1 MDLQQFGP
9 YRIEALLGRG
19 GMGEVYR
26 AYDTE
31 HERTVALKVLSEHL
45 AADAGYRE
53 RFRREAHLAARLNEP
68 HIVPIHRYGEIDGR
82 LFLDMRLVPGRDVA
96 AVLAAEGPMDP
107 ARAVSIVSQTARA
120 LDAAHADGLVHRDV
134 KPSNVLLTGSGDD
147 DDDEFVYLVD
157 FGIARSTTDSQGPS
171 LTQTGAALGSFH
183 YMAPERFLE
192 RPIDRRVDVY
202 ALACVLF
209 ECLTARRPFTGDGL
223 AALMYAHLNTSPPPP
238 STLRPG
244 LPRALDDVV
253 RRGLAKEPDERWS
266 TCGELAA
273 AARAALAAGGV
284 APRAEAAPPTSVT
297 PLPLRPQTVGFSS
310 PGAPAAWGPPS
321 TPGAPAGY
329 GPPSNPGGLPVG
341 YGPPSDPGVPV
352 GYGPPSDPGV
362 PVGYGPP
369 SHPGAPVGY
378 GPPPGPGSPGYG
390 PGVGLPPPGGAT
402 PSGRRRSTRLPLV
415 LAGIAALL
423 VLAVV
428 AVVALVGRSDA
439 PTATTAMQTGTTDAG
454 ATDTGATATDTGA
467 TATATAGSTTDAGS
481 TTGTTT
487 GGGQDAADPEQRLL
501 DVLPADFDPATCET
515 TDPGG
520 DGDLAA
526 VACGAALTQ
535 PGPSAAAFYLYEDRA
550 AVDRVFLVDVAGLHL
565 DELGDTDCPDAH
577 GHRQY
582 TGADQRAAGRVACW
596 VDGDGNAN
604 LAWTQNDVAAE
615 ALVVVPG
622 GGESGL
628 ADLWAWWNDA
638 SLSDFRPR

>member
-1 MDLQQFGP
+1 MELQQFGA

-26 AYDTE
+26 AFDTE
-31 HERTVALKVLSEHL
+31 HDRTVALKVLSEHL
-45 AADAGYRE
+45 AADQGYRE

-96 AVLAAEGPMDP
+96 AVLAEEGPMDP
-107 ARAVSIVSQTARA
+107 RRAVSIVSQTARA

-134 KPSNVLLTGSGDD
+134 KPSNVLLTGSGE
-147 DDDEFVYLVD
+147 DEFVYLVD

-171 LTQTGAALGSFH
+171 LTRTGAALGSFD

-192 RPIDRRVDVY
+192 QPIDRRVDVY

-223 AALMYAHLNTSPPPP
+223 ATLMYAHLNTTPQPP
-238 STLRPG
+238 SVLRPG
-244 LPRALDDVV
+244 VPRALDDVV
-253 RRGLAKEPDERWS
+253 LKGMAKEPDERYP

-284 APRAEAAPPTSVT
+284 TPRTEAAPPTSVT
-297 PLPLRPQTVGFSS
+297 PLPFRPQVVGLPPTS
-310 PGAPAAWGPPS
+310 APAGHAAGYGPS
-321 TPGAPAGY
+321 APGVPAGY
-329 GPPSNPGGLPVG
+329 GPPSGPGVAAG
-341 YGPPSDPGVPV
+341 YGPPSYPGVPTV
-352 GYGPPSDPGV
+352 HR
-362 PVGYGPP
+362 PP
-369 SHPGAPVGY
+369 SHPGALY
-378 GPPPGPGSPGYG
+378 GPPPGPGFGVQG
-390 PGVGLPPPGGAT
+390 PGHPPPGGAS
-402 PSGRRRSTRLPLV
+402 PSGRRRRNRLPLV
-415 LAGIAALL
+415 LAGVAALL
-423 VLAVV
+423 VLVVV
-428 AVVALVGRSDA
+428 AVVALTTRGDDPVD
-439 PTATTAMQTGTTDAG
+439 TAADEGSTPATGTDAG
-454 ATDTGATATDTGA
+454 GTA
-467 TATATAGSTTDAGS
+467 
-481 TTGTTT
+481 
-487 GGGQDAADPEQRLL
+487 GGGQGDPDPEQHLL
-501 DVLPADFDPATCET
+501 GILPADFDTTTCET

-535 PGPSAAAFYLYEDRA
+535 PGPQAAAFYLYEDGD
-550 AVDRVFLVDVAGLHL
+550 AVDQVFLDDVAGQRL
-565 DELGDTDCPDAH
+565 DELTDTDCPDAH

-582 TGADQRAAGRVACW
+582 AGPGEQTAGRVACW
-596 VDGDGNAN
+596 VDDDGDAN
-604 LAWTQNDVAAE
+604 LIWTQNDVAAE
-615 ALVVVPG
+615 ALVVIPG